1 MAAGDDRRAVTD
13 AAASTRPSWWAWL
26 LAAAAIFALSLI
38 SVNMTPPGGSVA
50 AWWPAAGVSALF
62 ILMVPRSRWWA
73 VLVMV
78 AVVTMTANILG
89 GRDVPIAG
97 AFGVANAVEV
107 GIFATI
113 LLWRHPRGFRIRSVS
128 AAWRFAL
135 STIAASSVFGLLIG
149 VIVAGTAASPLQT
162 AAHVAASHAAAILM
176 IAPFAVLPPHL
187 GQPIRWVEITLQVII
202 LGGILAFLIVAG
214 ATMPL
219 TFLPIGILAWAAF
232 RFPIRAAYTES
243 LIANTVILGTTVAGF
258 GPFNDD
264 ALTPTTAALLVTL
277 FLFMS
282 ASTNL
287 FLTAAS
293 YELRAA
299 TLSARNVADLVTNG
313 IVDSRVGLLVAECR
327 GDGWAVLLVNTAA
340 RRILSEDLDAHRRW
354 RPGPLRDAA
363 QQSLELQRLVTL
375 EANERILNIDA
386 SETSGATPRIS
397 VQLVDITDSV
407 RTTQDRLAA
416 ETERARTLAARL
428 ELERRQVDFIA
439 TASHELRTPIANVSG
454 CLELLEDAEELTGPS
469 REWVSVARRNTAR
482 LADLTDDLLFLAR
495 AKDHASAPSLHVSIP
510 VADLIEEALTPFR
523 DTAAERRTELVVGGT
538 EGTVCGVHH
547 ELVRALGSLISNA
560 LKFAPQASTVRIHAE
575 TVDDALTDSDGQ
587 DIAAVRIAVSD
598 TGPGIAP
605 DELPFVFDRFY
616 RTPDA
621 EVAQTPGVGL
631 GLAIARELIE
641 ANNGR
646 VEISSPERQG
656 VIVTLILP
664 TARTE
669 SSMV

>member
-1 MAAGDDRRAVTD
+1 
-13 AAASTRPSWWAWL
+13 
-26 LAAAAIFALSLI
+26 
-38 SVNMTPPGGSVA
+38 
-50 AWWPAAGVSALF
+50 
-62 ILMVPRSRWWA
+62 
-73 VLVMV
+73 MV
-78 AVVTMTANILG
+78 AVVTVAANVLG

-97 AFGVANAVEV
+97 AFGVCNAMEV
-107 GIFATI
+107 GIFATV
-113 LLWRHPRGFRIRSVS
+113 LFWRRPRVFRIRSVS

-149 VIVAGTAASPLQT
+149 VIVAGTAANPIQT

-187 GQPIRWVEITLQVII
+187 GQPIRWVEITFQVVI
-202 LGGILAFLIVAG
+202 LGGILTFLIIAG

-232 RFPIRAAYTES
+232 RFPIRAAYAES
-243 LIANTVILGTTVAGF
+243 LIANSLILGATVAGF

-264 ALTPTTAALLVTL
+264 DLTPTTAALLVTL
-277 FLFMS
+277 FLFMT

-299 TLSARNVADLVTNG
+299 TLSAQNVADLVTSG
-313 IVDSRVGLLVAECR
+313 IVDSRVGLLVAERR

-340 RRILSEDLDAHRRW
+340 RRILAADLDHDMRW
-354 RPGPLRDAA
+354 GPGALRDAA
-363 QQSLELQRLVTL
+363 QQSLELQRVVTL
-375 EANERILNIDA
+375 DADDRVLNIDA
-386 SETSGATPRIS
+386 SETGSPTLRIS
-397 VQLVDITDSV
+397 VQFVDITDTV

-454 CLELLEDAEELTGPS
+454 YLELLDDAEELTGPS

-482 LADLTDDLLFLAR
+482 MEDLSDDLLFLAR
-495 AKDHASAPSLHVSIP
+495 AKDHASEPSLHVSIE
-510 VADLIEEALTPFR
+510 VADLVEEALAPFR
-523 DTAAERRTELVVGGT
+523 DAAVERRTQLVVGGR
-538 EGTVCGVHH
+538 EGRVYGVHH
-547 ELVRALGSLISNA
+547 ELVRALRSLISNA
-560 LKFAPQASTVRIHAE
+560 LKFAPPGSTVSVHAE
-575 TVDDALTDSDGQ
+575 TIDDGLENSDAGGVP
-587 DIAAVRIAVSD
+587 AVRITVSD

-621 EVAQTPGVGL
+621 EAAQTPGVGL
-631 GLAIARELIE
+631 GLAIARELVE

-646 VEISSPERQG
+646 VEISSPDRQG
-656 VIVTLILP
+656 VIATLILP
-664 TARTE
+664 TASTE
-669 SSMV
+669 SGIV